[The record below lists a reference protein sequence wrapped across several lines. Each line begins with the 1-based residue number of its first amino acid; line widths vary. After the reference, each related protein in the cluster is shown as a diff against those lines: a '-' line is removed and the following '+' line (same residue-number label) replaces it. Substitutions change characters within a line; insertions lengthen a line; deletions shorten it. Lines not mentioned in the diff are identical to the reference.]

1 MVIAGYLNQAKRI
14 FEKYDDILYGPAPEK
29 LVEETH
35 EAVRELLTSP
45 ECKVFLSQVE
55 KADKNVLA
63 TGDNFVRKIT
73 EAVCPIIPITL
84 RNKSLDGGYFRTA
97 LQLVAAAEFMFSQF
111 ETDVRMHANPAGLV
125 GMCNMVHGEIKR
137 AAMYNDGLK
146 ALPDFVK
153 EIKTQYQTSLGLG
166 ASFARDAAIQGYG
179 RGRRAR
185 GRHYYRSHMV
195 QAQGPTR
202 FQGSA
207 QQQTAAEYTSGR
219 GTRARYQGT
228 QAPYRNN
235 LVPIR
240 GRGLCYD
247 FQAGNCT
254 RGRACRF
261 LHWT

>member
-1 MVIAGYLNQAKRI
+1 MNQTKII
-14 FEKYDDILYGPAPEK
+14 FEKFDDIPYTSAPEK

-45 ECKVFLSQVE
+45 ECKVFLSQVG
-55 KADKNVLA
+55 KADKSALTA
-63 TGDNFVRKIT
+63 GDNFVRKIT
-73 EAVCPIIPITL
+73 EAVSPIIPITL

-137 AAMYNDGLK
+137 AAMYNDELK
-146 ALPDFVK
+146 ALPDFMK

-166 ASFARDAAIQGYG
+166 ASFARDAALQGYG

-185 GRHYYRSHMV
+185 GRAYYRSRMV
-195 QAQGPTR
+195 QGQGPTR
-202 FQGSA
+202 YQGSP
-207 QQQTAAEYTSGR
+207 QQQATAEYTGGR
-219 GTRARYQGT
+219 GARAMHQGS
-228 QAPYRNN
+228 QASYGNN

-240 GRGLCYD
+240 GRGVCYD
-247 FQAGNCT
+247 FQSGNCT
-254 RGRACRF
+254 RGRGCRF